1 MTVQGGTTGQT
12 PPTGG
17 HGPAPASP
25 GFPPGPPPPYMGGP
39 PKRRRGMVF
48 GAGVVLALIAVAA
61 LVLAIVGLTR
71 NPAPPTPAPSA
82 SAASTNTQDADRA
95 LCQAIAPLM
104 AESDRVS
111 NAYIDTGPTGTP
123 ARDAS
128 TPKYVADTQDWASR
142 LQKVLDEHSAPQAAG
157 AGSPQPFLIRSLQRF
172 VDDRRFFVAN
182 VRTGPS
188 TNIDQAAWTDSLVA
202 YGGPLSICQDLG
214 VKW

>member
-25 GFPPGPPPPYMGGP
+25 GFPPGPPPPYVGGP

-71 NPAPPTPAPSA
+71 NPAAPTPAPSA

-111 NAYIDTGPTGTP
+111 NAYTSKGDMGTP
-123 ARDAS
+123 ARDAA
-128 TPKYVADTQDWASR
+128 TPQYVSDTQDWAR
-142 LQKVLDEHSAPQAAG
+142 RIQQVLDAHSAPAEGQA
-157 AGSPQPFLIRSLQRF
+157 PQPYLVRTLQRF
-172 VDDRRFFVAN
+172 IDDRKL
-182 VRTGPS
+182 
-188 TNIDQAAWTDSLVA
+188 LVA
-202 YGGPLSICQDLG
+202 DIRPGPGTNTDQEIWSDSMAAYNGPLSTCQRLG
-214 VKW
+214 VAW